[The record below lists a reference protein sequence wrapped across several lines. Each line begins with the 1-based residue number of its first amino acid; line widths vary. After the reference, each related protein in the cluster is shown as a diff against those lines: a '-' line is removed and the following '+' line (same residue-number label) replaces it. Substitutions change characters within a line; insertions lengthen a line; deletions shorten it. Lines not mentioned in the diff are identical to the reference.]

1 MAAIAAQYV
10 TIVDRS
16 NKVIKQSSQ
25 FKDLFADAKSAYV
38 ARKAELKE
46 KKKLREEVEL
56 QKAIKNVSLEERS
69 VRGVSPRPGHYARRR
84 SADRDSGVSS
94 PAGRP
99 RHVNLADF
107 NDELNFTRQSPPA
120 YRDPYTDSYATQQGL
135 IRSHTDHQMIQHYPQ
150 RPPLPHSYS
159 QNDLDVDPH
168 LAYGDH
174 YPEDLAVARDTPQ
187 QANQKEF
194 SSLVLKAKLLLE
206 EADCAG
212 HSAKAIVTHLQK
224 NPDTM
229 AAVGLTLAEI
239 SKILPKLAPG
249 ALAAIG
255 KSAPAVVALLLSSE
269 FLIAVGVAA
278 GVTVIAIGGYKIIK
292 RIREKAA
299 NERDGE
305 SKMDEAIDLRELEHV
320 ERWRRGV
327 EPMMINDTASVI
339 SGTTVEGEYITPYA
353 AQSTGYLPRSASADP
368 SSSRQKPSKSG
379 NKTSKEKSSKDKN
392 SEEKKKQKKKTR
404 SSGERP
410 YTGDGEGSVLGPSA
424 NVGASITGSDVSASL
439 RRSSSHDDT
448 GRAVVKVKR
457 PSPLARMFTTR
468 D

>member
-10 TIVDRS
+10 TIIDRS

-38 ARKAELKE
+38 ARKAELKD

-69 VRGVSPRPGHYARRR
+69 VRGTSPRPGYFSRR
-84 SADRDSGVSS
+84 STDRGSDANTPTGQ
-94 PAGRP
+94 ARQI
-99 RHVNLADF
+99 NLAEF
-107 NDELNFTRQSPPA
+107 NNELNFARHNSPTH
-120 YRDPYTDSYATQQGL
+120 RDPYTDSYAAQQGL
-135 IRSHTDHQMIQHYPQ
+135 VRSQTDHQIIQHHLQ
-150 RPPLPHSYS
+150 RPPIPHSYS

-174 YPEDLAVARDTPQ
+174 YPEDLVVPRDTPQ
-187 QANQKEF
+187 QANQKEL

-212 HSAKAIVTHLQK
+212 HSAKAIITHLQK

-249 ALAAIG
+249 ALATIG

-292 RIREKAA
+292 RMREKSA
-299 NERDGE
+299 NQRGAEEEG
-305 SKMDEAIDLRELEHV
+305 KMDEAIDLRELEHV

-327 EPMMINDTASVI
+327 EPMMIDDTASVV
-339 SGTTVEGEYITPYA
+339 SGTSVEGEYITPYA
-353 AQSTGYLPRSASADP
+353 ARSTGYLPRSAVSGAP
-368 SSSRQKPSKSG
+368 STREKFKKSSSSSKPSKD
-379 NKTSKEKSSKDKN
+379 KKSAKDKTDGDK
-392 SEEKKKQKKKTR
+392 EKKKKRR
-404 SSGERP
+404 SSSERHP
-410 YTGDGEGSVLGPSA
+410 GDDEGSTLSSSPSLSRSD
-424 NVGASITGSDVSASL
+424 ASGSL
-439 RRSSSHDDT
+439 RRSSSHDDA
-448 GRAVVKVKR
+448 GRTVPRVKR